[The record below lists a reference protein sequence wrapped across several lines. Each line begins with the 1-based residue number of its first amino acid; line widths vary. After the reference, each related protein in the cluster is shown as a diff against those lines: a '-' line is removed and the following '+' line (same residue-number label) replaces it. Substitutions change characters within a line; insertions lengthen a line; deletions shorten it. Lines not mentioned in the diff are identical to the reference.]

1 MTSKKIIENHTNEVI
16 LIIVAHTDDET
27 IAMGGTIAKHVSEGD
42 EVFAISM
49 TDGVGS
55 RIAGTKENVQTR
67 KDSAI
72 RASKILG
79 FSWAV
84 NANFPDNSM
93 DSVPLLEVIKI
104 IEAEKKKIN
113 PTIIYTHSSADL
125 NIDHRVVAEATL
137 TAFRPQPNETW
148 KEIRAFEV
156 ASATDYSHEDVTTSF
171 IPNLYISISAFW
183 DKKIQALEQYN
194 EEIREEPHS
203 RSFRGIENLA
213 NYRGNQVGLNQ
224 AEAFQILRKIER

>member
-1 MTSKKIIENHTNEVI
+1 VTIKKIIENDKNEVI
-16 LIIVAHTDDET
+16 LIIAAHSDDET

-42 EVFAISM
+42 KVFAISM

-55 RIAGTKENVQTR
+55 REERTKENIQTR
-67 KDSAI
+67 KESAS

-79 FSWAV
+79 FSWAM

-93 DSVPLLEVIKI
+93 DSVPLLEVVKI

-113 PTIIYTHSSADL
+113 PTIIYTHSTADL

-156 ASATDYSHEDVTTSF
+156 PSATDYSHDDVTASF
-171 IPNLYISISAFW
+171 TPNLYICINAFW
-183 DKKIQALEQYN
+183 DKKIHALHEYSQ
-194 EEIREEPHS
+194 EIREEPHS
-203 RSFRGIENLA
+203 RSFLGIKNLA
-213 NYRGNQVGLNQ
+213 NYRGNQVGLMQ